1 MVISKVERGSINAK
15 KTREFLA
22 NTKLGIKG
30 KNLRIIVTDDTNTID
45 NDTGQVIVS
54 NKSRVDIKQAIS
66 EITSSWRKTA
76 EQIIETAKILRRI
89 KIEASN
95 WREIEK
101 EIIGKNIIPQITFKQ
116 LMAIASNE
124 VLLNTNYLPKLPMAM
139 ASIYEASKIDP
150 ANLEEL
156 FKENKINPY
165 STTEKVKV
173 FSTTLPRRNVNWSK
187 LKETEKKASSMIVL
201 LAIEIP
207 VTNHTKVAND
217 IVKQIKNIYKDR
229 EWNIQMKAIKPN
241 Y

>member
-1 MVISKVERGSINAK
+1 MVISKEEKGSINAK

-30 KNLRIIVTDDTNTID
+30 KNLRIIVTDDANTID

-101 EIIGKNIIPQITFKQ
+101 EIVGKNIIPQITFKQ
-116 LMAIASNE
+116 MC
-124 VLLNTNYLPKLPMAM
+124 LLQ
-139 ASIYEASKIDP
+139 
-150 ANLEEL
+150 ANL
-156 FKENKINPY
+156 
-165 STTEKVKV
+165 
-173 FSTTLPRRNVNWSK
+173 
-187 LKETEKKASSMIVL
+187 
-201 LAIEIP
+201 
-207 VTNHTKVAND
+207 
-217 IVKQIKNIYKDR
+217 
-229 EWNIQMKAIKPN
+229 
-241 Y
+241 

>member
-1 MVISKVERGSINAK
+1 MVISKEDKIQKNISLAK
-15 KTREFLA
+15 DGLLR
-22 NTKLGIKG
+22 TKLGIKG

-54 NKSRVDIKQAIS
+54 NKSRVDVKQAIS

-95 WREIEK
+95 WKEIEK
-101 EIIGKNIIPQITFKQ
+101 EIVGKNIIPQITFRQ
-116 LMAIASNE
+116 LMAIARNE
-124 VLLNTNYLPKLPMAM
+124 VLLNTNNLPKLPMAM

-150 ANLEEL
+150 SNLEEL

-173 FSTTLPRRNVNWSK
+173 FSTTLPRRNVNWNR
-187 LKETEKKASSMIVL
+187 LKETEKKASSMFVTL
-201 LAIEIP
+201 TIEIP